1 MGFQEIF
8 FGTFCSVQLSKYL
21 KWKEGGIKK
30 KRVIV
35 QYLFKKKEAKVK
47 YNYLNKANNLNK
59 NIKGS

>member
-1 MGFQEIF
+1 M
-8 FGTFCSVQLSKYL
+8 

-59 NIKGS
+59 NIKGSWGLKMIKDD